1 MKNRIL
7 KLVTE
12 PIFIDTFFIILGFIL
27 LRNIKVSEVNFTNTT
42 NILLAIGVVFMVM
55 HFDNL
60 KEIVKKKTLSKEDI
74 KDYHDFLFEL
84 ILILLIAYLFFL
96 VSAICSILN
105 RTRYY
110 LVLRINTAFS
120 KKAQHMIHQT
130 FIIIIFFLVFVQNY
144 VYSDAYTYD
153 F

>member
-96 VSAICSILN
+96 VYIFDLNCLKYIVLSLSFGLFSA
-105 RTRYY
+105 
-110 LVLRINTAFS
+110 LVY
-120 KKAQHMIHQT
+120 T
-130 FIIIIFFLVFVQNY
+130 FTFLPLHFLLE
-144 VYSDAYTYD
+144 TWKREG
-153 F
+153 